1 MGLFSF
7 LKPKKNNLDELL
19 HNLSN
24 SMFPKGE
31 KDITAGAE
39 ELLNIL
45 NNKIDKN
52 EAILIF
58 KKSTVIS
65 RVSEEFDKERLKRHL
80 EGYCLPYFDE
90 MQLDQFYRYLIAL
103 KAAMMINRRTPSEVR
118 RDGDAYFW

>member
-7 LKPKKNNLDELL
+7 LKPKKNILDELF

-31 KDITAGAE
+31 KDINAGVE

-65 RVSEEFDKERLKRHL
+65 RVSEEFDKARLKKHF
-80 EGYCLPYFDE
+80 EGYCLSHFDE
-90 MQLDQFYRYLIAL
+90 KQLDQFYRYLVAL

-118 RDGDAYFW
+118 RNGDAYFW